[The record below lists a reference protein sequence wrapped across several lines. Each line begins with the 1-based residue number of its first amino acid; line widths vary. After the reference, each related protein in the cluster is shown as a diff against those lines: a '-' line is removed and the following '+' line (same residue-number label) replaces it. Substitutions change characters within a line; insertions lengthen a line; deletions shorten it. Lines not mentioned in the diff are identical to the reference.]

1 MKTIVGMLIAATV
14 GFGSGCA
21 RTDWIDRTLVT
32 VDVTGTW
39 FGSAGGGSG
48 APGDLL
54 FELEQQGSTIKGSVL
69 FGRGGYQPLGGGG
82 PEPLTG
88 TVTGD
93 VFRFSAARGA
103 IDGELKVSENEMNGL
118 VSFSGSRPLF
128 LRRVDS
134 STRQDSPP
142 RR

>member
-1 MKTIVGMLIAATV
+1 MRTIAGLLLATSLAI
-14 GFGSGCA
+14 GSGCV
-21 RTDWIDRTLVT
+21 RTDWIDRTVAT

-39 FGSAGGGSG
+39 SGHAGGSAGSG
-48 APGDLL
+48 PGDLL
-54 FELEQQGSTIKGSVL
+54 FELEQQGSTVKGSVL

-103 IDGELKVSENEMNGL
+103 IDGELKVSEDEMNGSL
-118 VSFSGSRPLF
+118 SFVGNRSLS
-128 LRRVDS
+128 LRRVAPS
-134 STRQDSPP
+134 SRPGPPTR
-142 RR
+142 